1 MVDDDALVPERGPH
15 AAVSV
20 GLEGVAD
27 GGHGRNDPGVIDR
40 QLRHVVI
47 GRARHAHQPA
57 SLGDGHAAGPV
68 MTDVGPLLGGAA
80 FPAAPFRNSTSRACL
95 PTSLSR
101 DASPAP
107 YFWLMSAA
115 AASPCNAP
123 GRDLLTPPRH

>member
-27 GGHGRNDPGVIDR
+27 GGHGRNDPGVVDR

-68 MTDVGPLLGGAA
+68 MTDVGTLIGGAA
-80 FPAAPFRNSTSRACL
+80 FLAAPFRNSSSRACWRSEERSVGKECVS
-95 PTSLSR
+95 TCR
-101 DASPAP
+101 YRWSP
-107 YFWLMSAA
+107 FI
-115 AASPCNAP
+115 
-123 GRDLLTPPRH
+123 